1 MRAKVRAQE
10 RAEEKAQKKELKREL
25 KREHTEGA
33 HRGSTQREHTESKR
47 LEVIHLEEEEEPC
60 PVGPCLK

>member
-1 MRAKVRAQE
+1 M
-10 RAEEKAQKKELKREL
+10 KELKREL

-47 LEVIHLEEEEEPC
+47 LEVIHLEEEKELVISKE
-60 PVGPCLK
+60 VIETKLKLKLSNQKYSH